1 MNAGGETADQVVRM
15 TLQGIEVAANVALK
29 AGGMASK
36 SLAVTLYAILT
47 DKKKVKGKARLN
59 SMLKSG
65 KELKVFAIRHE
76 DLKLF
81 MEEAK
86 HYGVL
91 YTVLKSKNDVNG
103 ICDIMVRAEDA
114 SKISRIIDKFEL
126 ATIDTEAI
134 RKSVMAQQSAK
145 DSSLTDV
152 PILSDDEHD
161 ALVDSLMNS
170 VKENDKSIAENPTIA
185 RTSKESQSEHTSRQT
200 RKDITEQERTSV
212 RNELKEIKEEQR
224 QRIKKKQTVK
234 QRQSR
239 ASHHKQT
246 DKKKKRNFKK
256 KER

>member
-15 TLQGIEVAANVALK
+15 TLQGIEIAANVALK

-81 MEEAK
+81 MQEAK

-91 YTVLKSKNDVNG
+91 YTVLKAKNDTNG

-126 ATIDTEAI
+126 ATIDTNAI
-134 RKSVMAQQSAK
+134 RNSVLAEQTNKQIK
-145 DSSLTDV
+145 ET
-152 PILSDDEHD
+152 PILSEEEHD

-170 VKENDKSIAENPTIA
+170 MNKDQEVNENPSMA
-185 RTSKESQSEHTSRQT
+185 RTLKMSESQSEPTLAQKAPNTTNSKRP
-200 RKDITEQERTSV
+200 SV
-212 RNELKEIKEEQR
+212 RKELSEIKEKREQR
-224 QRIKKKQTVK
+224 ISKKKQTVR
-234 QRQSR
+234 QRNSQF
-239 ASHHKQT
+239 
-246 DKKKKRNFKK
+246 KKIKRKK

>member
-103 ICDIMVRAEDA
+103 ICDVMVRAEDA

-145 DSSLTDV
+145 DRPLSDV
-152 PILSDDEHD
+152 PVLSDDEHD
-161 ALVDSLMNS
+161 ELVDSLLKTVEEKLN
-170 VKENDKSIAENPTIA
+170 ENPTVA
-185 RTSKESQSEHTSRQT
+185 RTQKMGENQFEHTLDQKAPT
-200 RKDITEQERTSV
+200 TEPKRKSV
-212 RNELKEIKEEQR
+212 RKELNEIKEKREQR
-224 QRIKKKQTVK
+224 ISRKKQTVK
-234 QRQSR
+234 QRN
-239 ASHHKQT
+239 SH
-246 DKKKKRNFKK
+246 KKVKRKK